1 MKKFILF
8 VCVYMMFL
16 LVPLHDNIGAK
27 AEGYVVKYQIYMDS
41 NDMNSL
47 EIKDEVNTILEY
59 ICDGVDAD
67 SYSTIISSNLSLFE
81 KIEDSKVKWKNAI
94 LSIKIGNGK
103 GTFIKGKYEKDKV
116 CLEEVKPKSKI
127 MEWLGID

>member
-1 MKKFILF
+1 MKKFVLF

-16 LVPLHDNIGAK
+16 FVPIHNNIGAK
-27 AEGYVVKYQIYMDS
+27 AEGNVVKYQIYLDS
-41 NDMNSL
+41 NDTNSL

-59 ICDGVDAD
+59 ICDGVAED
-67 SYSTIISSNLSLFE
+67 SYTTMVSNNLSLFE
-81 KIEDSKVKWKNAI
+81 NIDNSKVKWKNA
-94 LSIKIGNGK
+94 LLTIKIGNGK
-103 GTFIKGKYEKDKV
+103 GTFIKGEYEKDKV

>member
-8 VCVYMMFL
+8 VSVYTIFL
-16 LVPLHDNIGAK
+16 LVPLSNNIGAK
-27 AEGYVVKYQIYMDS
+27 AEGNVVKYQIYMDS
-41 NDMNSL
+41 SDTNSL

-59 ICDGVDAD
+59 ICDGVDED

-81 KIEDSKVKWKNAI
+81 NIENSKVKWKDAI

-103 GTFIKGKYEKDKV
+103 GTFLKGAYEKDKV